1 MNETTK
7 IVIAG
12 GGGLA
17 IGLASGYILAVKT
30 MQARIDSQIEEV
42 KAHYAAKHEK
52 YISETRAVMD
62 EAIDRKVAE
71 VVSERLGYSAEA
83 EMSRT
88 ETLKVATKKAKGKQ
102 KSSFRSSNTS
112 STEEVA
118 EADSKGNGRRD
129 QSERPGSLSRLGESA
144 GDPQVDT
151 YEDFGDTRHDLAPGV
166 NVVPSPGE
174 EFDGAYPAE
183 LDDPDFDDDQ
193 PYLIK
198 KSQYV
203 KGDRGYSQW
212 HLIYYD
218 IDDLL
223 VDEDNRPF
231 PDINIAGDCL
241 WMLDEHPVIHV
252 RNPQQEI
259 DMEITLSR
267 KAYVEALSG
276 VRDRKRK
283 QNPRM
288 RDDD

>member
-1 MNETTK
+1 MNEK
-7 IVIAG
+7 IKLAIAAS
-12 GGGLA
+12 GGLVT
-17 IGLASGYILAVKT
+17 GLASGYILAVKT

-71 VVSERLGYSAEA
+71 VVSERLGYAAEA

-118 EADSKGNGRRD
+118 EANIEGDVRGDQVELPRSVSSMGEPDQNRGDSSD
-129 QSERPGSLSRLGESA
+129 
-144 GDPQVDT
+144 
-151 YEDFGDTRHDLAPGV
+151 EDYGDTRHELAPGV

-174 EFDGAYPAE
+174 EFDGAYPSE

-198 KSQYV
+198 KSQYDR
-203 KGDRGYSQW
+203 GDRGYSKW
-212 HLIYYD
+212 ELTYYD
-218 IDDLL
+218 SDDILA
-223 VDEDNRPF
+223 DASNQPF

-252 RNPQQEI
+252 RNPASEL

-267 KAYVEALSG
+267 RSYVEVLSG
-276 VRDRKRK
+276 VRERKERRV
-283 QNPRM
+283 PRM
-288 RDDD
+288 RDAE